1 MKDKKPLVLQE
12 EYGKDEDGTQ
22 VNIVNVV
29 TRCQYGLSVNLSGTF
44 VRVQTHKSI
53 DGM

>member
-22 VNIVNVV
+22 VNDKI
-29 TRCQYGLSVNLSGTF
+29 TT
-44 VRVQTHKSI
+44 THTYIIITIISNPSL
-53 DGM
+53 

>member
-22 VNIVNVV
+22 VSTSCCNDMHAHHE
-29 TRCQYGLSVNLSGTF
+29 QEGSL
-44 VRVQTHKSI
+44 
-53 DGM
+53 

>member
-22 VNIVNVV
+22 VNIANICVCVPLQDVNVYLA
-29 TRCQYGLSVNLSGTF
+29 TKL
-44 VRVQTHKSI
+44 
-53 DGM
+53 